1 MIAARMRPYKR
12 NKKRWKEYTVNH
24 HAATLESI
32 EVQLMIDCGEDDFF
46 LEGNNALHDILT
58 ERGIEHHYNTYAGGH
73 SASYWTARLPEQL
86 AAASRWLK

>member
-1 MIAARMRPYKR
+1 M
-12 NKKRWKEYTVNH
+12 NH
-24 HAATLESI
+24 HAATLDSV

-73 SASYWTARLPEQL
+73 QRSIGRLAYPNNLPLRVDGLNSYQE
-86 AAASRWLK
+86 